1 MRFSDLSIRNKLLVS
16 AGILFSVS
24 IIGVSLAGSMVMSST
39 AEGDARREAQALL
52 SGYAADVS
60 GDVSR
65 SLTVAKTAAAAV
77 EGLIANGMTD
87 RDRLGDLMIRT
98 VESNPNL
105 VGMTLAFEPNGLDG
119 RDAEFKDHKYSDANG
134 RFVPYFYFG
143 ADKKVAVEQLIMTKE
158 AGTEGWYDMPVR
170 ENRSLITP
178 PYTYPIDGKDVLMT
192 TISWVVRKG
201 DKAVGIATSD
211 LSLADIVEKM
221 SANRPFGQGEVKLI
235 GGDDLW
241 VSTSDTN
248 LLGKKVEDGEV
259 LKLLRA
265 ADAGQSESLVGDRFL
280 TAVPVTFPGVEERW
294 YVTLDVPYS
303 AMIAGA
309 VAARNTMLAI
319 GFGLLLAVLAVV
331 WLGAGALARP
341 VARLTD
347 VMARL
352 AAGDTS
358 VDAGMDE
365 RRDEI
370 GDMARAVE
378 TFRDNAIERQ
388 RLEGAQSEEAQARA
402 ARQART
408 EALIADF
415 RDKVQA
421 LIGTVSATANG
432 LDETARALSSSAQES
447 AERASE
453 TTQASSIA
461 TDSVQTVA
469 SAAEELSASIAEIS
483 RQVGQTTQVVDQ
495 ATQGTRQTNEKVAG
509 LAAAANKIGEVV
521 SLIQAIA
528 EQTNLLALN
537 ATIEAA
543 RAGEAG
549 KGFAV
554 VAAEVKELAT
564 QTSKATEEIGA
575 QIAAIQGSTGEAVAA
590 IGEIAQIM
598 QDVNGYTASIASAV
612 EQQGAATSDIS
623 RSVQQAA
630 EGTGAVT
637 RNMELLANTVDSTS
651 SAADNVLDASGAM
664 SRNTDALRH
673 EIDRFLHEVAA
684 A

>member
-16 AGILFSVS
+16 AGALFSVS
-24 IIGVSLAGSMVMSST
+24 IIGVSLVGSMVMSSA
-39 AEGDARREAQALL
+39 AEKAAEREAQALL
-52 SGYAADVS
+52 SSYANDVS
-60 GDVSR
+60 GGITR
-65 SLTVAKTAAAAV
+65 SLTVAQTTAAAV

-87 RDRLGDLMIRT
+87 RDRLGDMMIRT
-98 VESNPNL
+98 VEGNPSL

-119 RDAEFKDHKYSDANG
+119 RDADFKAHKYSDANG

-143 ADKKVAVEQLIMTKE
+143 ADKKVTVEQLVMTKE
-158 AGTEGWYDMPVR
+158 SGTEGWYDMPVR
-170 ENRSLITP
+170 ENRSLVTP

-192 TISWVVRKG
+192 TISWVVRKDG
-201 DKAVGIATSD
+201 KPVGIATSD
-211 LSLADIVEKM
+211 LSLTAIVDKM
-221 SANRPFGQGEVKLI
+221 SSNKPFGEGEVKLI

-241 VSTSDTN
+241 VSTSDAS
-248 LLGKKVEDGEV
+248 LLGKKVENAEV
-259 LKLLRA
+259 LKLIRA
-265 ADAGQSESLVGDRFL
+265 SESGEASNLVGERYI
-280 TAVPVTFPGVEERW
+280 AAIPVSFPGVAERW
-294 YVTLDVPYS
+294 YVMIDVPHS

-319 GFGLLLAVLAVV
+319 GVGLLGVVLVVV

-347 VMARL
+347 VMGRL

-378 TFRDNAIERQ
+378 TFRENALERQ
-388 RLEGAQSEEAQARA
+388 RLEEAQSEDEHARA

-408 EALIADF
+408 EQLIADF

-421 LIGTVSATANG
+421 LIGTVSETANG
-432 LDETARALSSSAQES
+432 LDETARTLSASAQES

-453 TTQASSIA
+453 TSQASSAA
-461 TDSVQTVA
+461 TGSVQTVA

-495 ATQGTRQTNEKVAG
+495 ATQGTHSTNEKVAG

-598 QDVNGYTASIASAV
+598 QEVNGYTASIASAV

-637 RNMELLANTVDSTS
+637 RNMEMLAHTVDSTS
-651 SAADNVLDASGAM
+651 AAADNVLDASGAM
-664 SRNTDALRH
+664 ARNTDALRG
-673 EIDRFLHEVAA
+673 EIDRFLKDVAA